1 MAKAE
6 NTKSLRRKVRNS
18 YIISTIS
25 IALVLFLLGSV
36 GYLIFNAVRATD
48 LMKENV
54 AIHLMIKQGTS
65 DERIAEIGRELG
77 AHEAVKEVTF
87 VPKAVAAENFKEQIG
102 SDFVE
107 FLAFNPLPDA
117 YEVKLHAQYS
127 DKDYVRKFEKEA
139 ASWNGIEEVVYQRA
153 VVEQIGSNINKF
165 NLVLLL
171 FGGALLVIA
180 LILLNNTIRLKPK
193 DNVYADGE
201 VLAIVTIVTERYR
214 TQYAL
219 LYTTRMQEAVTD
231 KEIECSERNAYN
243 NPAVSLSTAD
253 MTKYARQI
261 WSSSAKYRNV
271 ATKMHR
277 MVMRL
282 NNIYSVGE
290 YFFIDFSVENKTN
303 IRFDIDE
310 MRIKLSDK
318 KQSKATNAQ
327 IVELTPSL
335 VLDDAKTFK
344 YGYRNVIVVKKMTFP
359 NDKVLTIELSEKQIS
374 GRTIS
379 LSIDYEDV
387 LSADSFNHILLEE
400 E

>member
-36 GYLIFNAVRATD
+36 GYLIFTAVRATD

-180 LILLNNTIRLKPK
+180 LILLNNTIRLTIYSKRYLINTMKLVGASKWFIMKPFLLRSILHG
-193 DNVYADGE
+193 VYAWLIAAAMFLALVAGLGE
-201 VLAIVTIVTERYR
+201 GLPEVTFLAESRPVYYVLCGMLLLGILIS
-214 TQYAL
+214 AL
-219 LYTTRMQEAVTD
+219 FTLFAVNKFVRMNTTKINLY
-231 KEIECSERNAYN
+231 
-243 NPAVSLSTAD
+243 
-253 MTKYARQI
+253 
-261 WSSSAKYRNV
+261 
-271 ATKMHR
+271 
-277 MVMRL
+277 
-282 NNIYSVGE
+282 
-290 YFFIDFSVENKTN
+290 
-303 IRFDIDE
+303 
-310 MRIKLSDK
+310 
-318 KQSKATNAQ
+318 
-327 IVELTPSL
+327 
-335 VLDDAKTFK
+335 
-344 YGYRNVIVVKKMTFP
+344 
-359 NDKVLTIELSEKQIS
+359 
-374 GRTIS
+374 
-379 LSIDYEDV
+379 
-387 LSADSFNHILLEE
+387 
-400 E
+400 

>member
-180 LILLNNTIRLKPK
+180 LILPNNTIRLTIYSKRYLINTMKLVGASKWFIMKPFLLRSILHG
-193 DNVYADGE
+193 VYAWLIAAAMFLALVAGLGE
-201 VLAIVTIVTERYR
+201 GLPEVTFLAESRPVYYVLCGMLLLGILIS
-214 TQYAL
+214 AL
-219 LYTTRMQEAVTD
+219 FTLFAVNKFVRMNTTKINLY
-231 KEIECSERNAYN
+231 
-243 NPAVSLSTAD
+243 
-253 MTKYARQI
+253 
-261 WSSSAKYRNV
+261 
-271 ATKMHR
+271 
-277 MVMRL
+277 
-282 NNIYSVGE
+282 
-290 YFFIDFSVENKTN
+290 
-303 IRFDIDE
+303 
-310 MRIKLSDK
+310 
-318 KQSKATNAQ
+318 
-327 IVELTPSL
+327 
-335 VLDDAKTFK
+335 
-344 YGYRNVIVVKKMTFP
+344 
-359 NDKVLTIELSEKQIS
+359 
-374 GRTIS
+374 
-379 LSIDYEDV
+379 
-387 LSADSFNHILLEE
+387 
-400 E
+400 

>member
-180 LILLNNTIRLKPK
+180 LILLNNTIRLTIYSKRNLINTMKLVGASKWFIMKPFLLRSILHG
-193 DNVYADGE
+193 VYAWLIAAAMFLALVAGLGE
-201 VLAIVTIVTERYR
+201 GLPEVTFLAESRPVYYVLCGMLLLGILIS
-214 TQYAL
+214 AL
-219 LYTTRMQEAVTD
+219 FTLFAVNKFVRMNTTKINLY
-231 KEIECSERNAYN
+231 
-243 NPAVSLSTAD
+243 
-253 MTKYARQI
+253 
-261 WSSSAKYRNV
+261 
-271 ATKMHR
+271 
-277 MVMRL
+277 
-282 NNIYSVGE
+282 
-290 YFFIDFSVENKTN
+290 
-303 IRFDIDE
+303 
-310 MRIKLSDK
+310 
-318 KQSKATNAQ
+318 
-327 IVELTPSL
+327 
-335 VLDDAKTFK
+335 
-344 YGYRNVIVVKKMTFP
+344 
-359 NDKVLTIELSEKQIS
+359 
-374 GRTIS
+374 
-379 LSIDYEDV
+379 
-387 LSADSFNHILLEE
+387 
-400 E
+400 

>member
-25 IALVLFLLGSV
+25 IALVLFLLGRV

-180 LILLNNTIRLKPK
+180 LILLNNTIRLTIYSKRYLINTMKLVGASKWFIMKPFLLRSILHG
-193 DNVYADGE
+193 VYAWLIAAAMFLALVAGLGE
-201 VLAIVTIVTERYR
+201 GLPEVTFLAESRPVYYVLCGMLLLGILIS
-214 TQYAL
+214 AL
-219 LYTTRMQEAVTD
+219 FTLFAVNKFVRMNTTKINLY
-231 KEIECSERNAYN
+231 
-243 NPAVSLSTAD
+243 
-253 MTKYARQI
+253 
-261 WSSSAKYRNV
+261 
-271 ATKMHR
+271 
-277 MVMRL
+277 
-282 NNIYSVGE
+282 
-290 YFFIDFSVENKTN
+290 
-303 IRFDIDE
+303 
-310 MRIKLSDK
+310 
-318 KQSKATNAQ
+318 
-327 IVELTPSL
+327 
-335 VLDDAKTFK
+335 
-344 YGYRNVIVVKKMTFP
+344 
-359 NDKVLTIELSEKQIS
+359 
-374 GRTIS
+374 
-379 LSIDYEDV
+379 
-387 LSADSFNHILLEE
+387 
-400 E
+400 